1 MGGIDHP
8 KLEVCGIGFYHML
21 VISPL
26 TIILDVHSCY
36 YVGFAVHAS
45 SFGCAWQEAMKAE
58 EEAAIREFQAGNRL
72 QNWALSMIFSICNTD
87 NLSGM
92 RSGETMML
100 GMQFG
105 WNVLK
110 CLLHV
115 SLYLKICAEF
125 DAFFWVSHVV
135 GRSHPSE
142 FHVECI
148 FVHSWDGHTWL
159 QMLRLFLKKR
169 QQDRLSHLHNMMF
182 GKTIYF
188 LFLWQNYDMKYGY
201 IYMVYIYI
209 WFIYIWL
216 HWVCVWARIGD
227 IPKSANTFCWGRLVT
242 WTRFYFHTHPSVSA
256 WQLENPQKMEGF
268 RGKIIEIHS
277 RLM

>member
-201 IYMVYIYI
+201 IYMVYIYMVY
-209 WFIYIWL
+209 IYMVTL
-216 HWVCVWARIGD
+216 GVCVGENWR
-227 IPKSANTFCWGRLVT
+227 
-242 WTRFYFHTHPSVSA
+242 HP
-256 WQLENPQKMEGF
+256 QI
-268 RGKIIEIHS
+268 R
-277 RLM
+277 